1 MDMGGIYDDRYFP
14 KIVLG
19 IIVLGI
25 IIAALVG
32 FIVRGISFSRKF
44 KTIKQGMAYDQVISI
59 IGQPDKS
66 DTTEDITTCVWEIA
80 VVRSY
85 TITKVIV
92 FKNGKVFSITDI

>member
-25 IIAALVG
+25 IIAVLVG

-44 KTIKQGMAYDQVISI
+44 KTIKQGMAFEQVVSI
-59 IGQPDKS
+59 IGEPYDS
-66 DTTEDITTCVWEIA
+66 NTTEDITTCVWKIA
-80 VVRSY
+80 VLRDH
-85 TITKVIV
+85 TIIKVIV
-92 FKNGKVFSITDI
+92 FKNGKVFSITNG